1 MAAFGQIAATL
12 TVRRGPGLGRSFTID
27 VPTITIG
34 RHEECDLQVNDT
46 WVSRRHARI
55 TWGGAGYLIEDL
67 GAVNGTFVNEERI
80 SGPRALKSGDV
91 LQIGSEV
98 ELDFYVRAPAPAV
111 QMPAVSEVAPSF
123 GSEPAPPPAAAAVD
137 TERQEAQKAA
147 NGALWSAIL
156 GVFICG
162 IILEP
167 SAISQARKARKVLG
181 PGDAGYGKAV
191 AAEIIAWIGLGLWI
205 VALIYQ
211 FSNM

>member
-1 MAAFGQIAATL
+1 MAAFGQMPATL

-34 RHEECDLQVNDT
+34 RHEECDFQVNDK
-46 WVSRRHARI
+46 WISRRHARI

-67 GAVNGTFVNEERI
+67 STVNGTFVNGERI

-91 LQIGSEV
+91 LQLGSEV
-98 ELDFYVRAPAPAV
+98 ELDFQVRAPAPQV
-111 QMPAVSEVAPSF
+111 QMPAAPEVASYPES
-123 GSEPAPPPAAAAVD
+123 GPAPPPAAAAVG

-156 GVFICG
+156 GVFICA
-162 IILEP
+162 IIFEP

>member
-34 RHEECDLQVNDT
+34 RHEECDFQVNDT
-46 WVSRRHARI
+46 WVSRRNARI

-98 ELDFYVRAPAPAV
+98 ELDFHVRAPAYPA
-111 QMPAVSEVAPSF
+111 QMPSAREVAQSF
-123 GSEPAPPPAAAAVD
+123 GNEPAPPPAAAAVD

-147 NGALWSAIL
+147 NGALWSAIIGL
-156 GVFICG
+156 FICG

-167 SAISQARKARKVLG
+167 SAISQARKARKVLRS
-181 PGDAGYGKAV
+181 GDPGYGKAV
-191 AAEIIAWIGLGLWI
+191 TAEVIAWIGLGLWI

>member
-34 RHEECDLQVNDT
+34 RHEECDFQVNDT
-46 WVSRRHARI
+46 WVSRRHARM

-67 GAVNGTFVNEERI
+67 GAVNGTFVNGERI

-98 ELDFYVRAPAPAV
+98 ELDFHVRAPAPAV
-111 QMPAVSEVAPSF
+111 QMPAVPQTAPAF

-147 NGALWSAIL
+147 NGALWSAIIGL
-156 GVFICG
+156 FICG

-167 SAISQARKARKVLG
+167 SAISQARKARKVLRS
-181 PGDAGYGKAV
+181 GDPGYGKAV
-191 AAEIIAWIGLGLWI
+191 TAEVIAWIGLGLWI